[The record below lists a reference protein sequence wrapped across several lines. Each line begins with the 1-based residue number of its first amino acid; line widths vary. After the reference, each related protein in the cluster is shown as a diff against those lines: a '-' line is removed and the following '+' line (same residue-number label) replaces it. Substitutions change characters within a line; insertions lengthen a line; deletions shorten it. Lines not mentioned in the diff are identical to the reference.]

1 MSKKLYMSLAF
12 SDKTGVSVSAQP
24 KGLETDIHSYFLVI
38 VRTKRCCVNCILN
51 LSFIYA
57 L

>member
-1 MSKKLYMSLAF
+1 MSLAF